1 MAIEASSSQEIA
13 PRSTGLQLDKVWKPF
28 RYHFI
33 HDLESLWWIAMWP
46 LFTTTT
52 TTTTKPAAAA
62 ASDHD
67 HDEQY
72 TMTLSPTGF
81 DDIFTTTTN
90 LNDDRV
96 SSSRF
101 RFFTQDKAFSEIA
114 AALPGV
120 FRGSIPDLY
129 ELRQSLVG
137 AYQALGGYLDCDTQ
151 PKVPHRIFL
160 KVYDEA
166 GRRFMDAAEH
176 ATTEMLALTAR

>member
-1 MAIEASSSQEIA
+1 
-13 PRSTGLQLDKVWKPF
+13 
-28 RYHFI
+28 
-33 HDLESLWWIAMWP
+33 MWP
-46 LFTTTT
+46 LFMTTT

-62 ASDHD
+62 FDHD

-81 DDIFTTTTN
+81 DDIFSTTAN

-120 FRGSIPDLY
+120 FRGSITDLY
-129 ELRQSLVG
+129 ELRERLVG
-137 AYQALGGYLDCDTQ
+137 AYRALGGYLHCDTQ

-160 KVYDEA
+160 EVYDEA

-176 ATTEMLALTAR
+176 ATTEMLVLTER